1 MKAIGCVMAWIAITV
16 IIYLG
21 GSFVA
26 VSFDPNDWDTG
37 GRVVACFLSAF
48 AGIAIA
54 VLVGIYKD

>member
-1 MKAIGCVMAWIAITV
+1 MKTLLCILAWIAITA

-37 GRVVACFLSAF
+37 GRIVACLLSAF
-48 AGIAIA
+48 TGIAIA